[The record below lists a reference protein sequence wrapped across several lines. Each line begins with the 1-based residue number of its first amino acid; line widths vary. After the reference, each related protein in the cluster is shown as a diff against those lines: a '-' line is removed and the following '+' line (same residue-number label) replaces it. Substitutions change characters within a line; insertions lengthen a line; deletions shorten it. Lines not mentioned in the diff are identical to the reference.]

1 MKAHFLK
8 LIPCAKPG
16 TIYVDCSKLSDE
28 RLPVL
33 KGKMKD
39 WFDEACWHAPSLIV
53 LDNLDRLIG
62 AEVEVSHIVCSCLF
76 ERSDQG
82 INF

>member
-1 MKAHFLK
+1 
-8 LIPCAKPG
+8 
-16 TIYVDCSKLSDE
+16 VDCSKLSDE

-62 AEVEVSHIVCSCLF
+62 AEVEVSRLLPC
-76 ERSDQG
+76 RSMGAHSDHDQFSTR
-82 INF
+82 IHSLRFIWRIHF